1 MILTRLLKA
10 KIHNATVTE
19 TQVNYHGSI
28 RIDADLLKA
37 SGILPNEAVLVVDCD
52 NGSRFETYVIYGEP
66 GSGVIGVYGA
76 AALLTEP
83 GHRVIIMSFVQADES
98 GVAGHRSRVVLT
110 DAKNRMTEVITHPTK
125 LEA

>member
-1 MILTRLLKA
+1 MVLTRLLKA

-19 TQVNYHGSI
+19 TQVDYHGSI
-28 RIDADLLKA
+28 RVDADLLKA

-52 NGSRFETYVIYGEP
+52 NGNRFETYVIFGDH

-83 GHRVIIMSFVQADES
+83 GHRVIIMSFVQADEAGLS
-98 GVAGHRSRVVLT
+98 GHRSRVVLT
-110 DAKNRMTEVITHPTK
+110 DAKNRATDVITHPTR